1 MTTPELRRHGPRCN
15 FRHPPTKDGQAIYE
29 YPNPYFTYIGDWK
42 KGKKDG
48 KGRFMIGPDSYYEGD
63 FVRGEITGR
72 GTRVMPDGSVY
83 EGDFKEGEFHGQGKF
98 TNATTG
104 EEYEGDWRANRR
116 EGEGVLK
123 FADKTMYT
131 GNFLAHKRHG
141 HGQYTDAEGN
151 SYDGEWC
158 EDRIEGEGT
167 MAYANGDIYEGG
179 WRAGM
184 KHGQGTIK
192 WAASGLSFSGL
203 WCDDT
208 SEYNPTALELS
219 ELPPFTPGTQLSGI
233 TVSVVGGT
241 GEYGRKL
248 RVQIEIGRVDPNAVM
263 KKTTRGRKIDLI
275 DKEPRYMVLNC
286 ETLDSFVDVI
296 VENGVAMVP
305 SITIPI
311 EAEPNTYTLIAS
323 DTSAENPLPQVIC
336 DFQWVSAQANAN
348 ALDKLASRGRGSRR
362 GGTNSRASERRATG
376 GRK

>member
-1 MTTPELRRHGPRCN
+1 
-15 FRHPPTKDGQAIYE
+15 
-29 YPNPYFTYIGDWK
+29 
-42 KGKKDG
+42 
-48 KGRFMIGPDSYYEGD
+48 
-63 FVRGEITGR
+63 
-72 GTRVMPDGSVY
+72 
-83 EGDFKEGEFHGQGKF
+83 
-98 TNATTG
+98 
-104 EEYEGDWRANRR
+104 
-116 EGEGVLK
+116 
-123 FADKTMYT
+123 
-131 GNFLAHKRHG
+131 
-141 HGQYTDAEGN
+141 
-151 SYDGEWC
+151 
-158 EDRIEGEGT
+158 
-167 MAYANGDIYEGG
+167 
-179 WRAGM
+179 M

-208 SEYNPTALELS
+208 SDYNPTALELS

-233 TVSVVGGT
+233 TVSVVGGN
-241 GEYGRKL
+241 GEFGRKL

-305 SITIPI
+305 SLTIPI
-311 EAEPNTYTLIAS
+311 EAEQNTYTLIAS